1 MAKILNIIKTNLLM
15 TFKLLWQFKW
25 YICPY
30 LLFYS
35 ILIVFY
41 LTPSCKQYFFWN
53 NEEWYQYTV
62 PLYLAGMRLVL
73 TIFLLLFFLGLSN
86 IKNHPILAKMI
97 FLSSNSDFLDCCF
110 AREFAKDSGFTPK
123 FAKTRANSE
132 FSSSKIDC
140 IICSVPRIS

>member
-1 MAKILNIIKTNLLM
+1 MKQFFLKLKDHFIETKKTIAP
-15 TFKLLWQFKW
+15 FKW
-25 YICPY
+25 YICLY

-53 NEEWYQYTV
+53 NEDWYQYSV

-73 TIFLLLFFLGLSN
+73 IIFLLLFFLGLSN

-97 FLSSNSDFLDCCF
+97 FLSSFYFSALFLDLF
-110 AREFAKDSGFTPK
+110 
-123 FAKTRANSE
+123 
-132 FSSSKIDC
+132 
-140 IICSVPRIS
+140 

>member
-1 MAKILNIIKTNLLM
+1 MKPFFLKLKHHFTETKKTIAP
-15 TFKLLWQFKW
+15 FKW
-25 YICPY
+25 YICSY

-97 FLSSNSDFLDCCF
+97 FLSSFYFSALFLDLF
-110 AREFAKDSGFTPK
+110 
-123 FAKTRANSE
+123 
-132 FSSSKIDC
+132 
-140 IICSVPRIS
+140 